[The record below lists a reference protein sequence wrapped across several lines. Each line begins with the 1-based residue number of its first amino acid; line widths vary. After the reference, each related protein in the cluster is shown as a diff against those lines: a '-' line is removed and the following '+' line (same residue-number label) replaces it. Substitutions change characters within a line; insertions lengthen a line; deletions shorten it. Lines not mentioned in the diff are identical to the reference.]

1 MPCGQFPL
9 HGSVTTFSQCDAIE
23 KLHPLGYCRRTHVFQ
38 PFDGLSST
46 EPQLIRHDL
55 EKVPSQ
61 GPSNLDAFAAA
72 FNAEEIHEVS
82 STRVVTIAHLRVSKR
97 SDHNGLAAIE
107 SRKRRLPVMAS
118 CLCLYPPMLNR
129 HPAICDGQ
137 GRW

>member
-23 KLHPLGYCRRTHVFQ
+23 KLHPLGYGRRTHVFQ

-55 EKVPSQ
+55 EKVPSH

-72 FNAEEIHEVS
+72 FNADEIHDVS
-82 STRVVTIAHLRVSKR
+82 STRLVTIARLRLSKR
-97 SDHNGLAAIE
+97 IANNGL
-107 SRKRRLPVMAS
+107 
-118 CLCLYPPMLNR
+118 PPLKSPNR
-129 HPAICDGQ
+129 
-137 GRW
+137 